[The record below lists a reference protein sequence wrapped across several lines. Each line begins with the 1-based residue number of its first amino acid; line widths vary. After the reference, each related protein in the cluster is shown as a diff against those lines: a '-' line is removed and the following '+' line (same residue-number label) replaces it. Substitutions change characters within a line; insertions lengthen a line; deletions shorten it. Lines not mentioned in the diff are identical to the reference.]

1 MATASGCERGDNGHL
16 QHLLEPRAW
25 LSDRPHHGTRA
36 STNAGPA
43 APPTSDLPVASTLT
57 TITRA
62 RLPMHTL
69 VASGAAP
76 ARSVRGFE
84 HQMVDEPDTAFTT
97 TGHVAAEPAGALAS
111 VPGGR
116 PPKQQRRSRGCWG
129 DFAEVFWDGM
139 RGSRVSQS
147 RSNAARMASVRSAS
161 WASRSR
167 PICSPMTATGM
178 VVM

>member
-1 MATASGCERGDNGHL
+1 MALSL
-16 QHLLEPRAW
+16 QPSPQT
-25 LSDRPHHGTRA
+25 LSPW
-36 STNAGPA
+36 
-43 APPTSDLPVASTLT
+43 PPTAHRSPQRAEPTLMGLT
-57 TITRA
+57 
-62 RLPMHTL
+62 PMHTL

-147 RSNAARMASVRSAS
+147 RSNAARMASVRSAD
-161 WASRSR
+161 
-167 PICSPMTATGM
+167 
-178 VVM
+178 